1 MRFFIIP
8 GLLIGLS
15 LPSPVQAIARACGPA
30 SFYGL
35 GDGFAG
41 RTTANGE
48 RMNPQA
54 MTTAHRS
61 LPFGTRLLV
70 TNQANGRQVTVR
82 VNDRGPAIPGRIL
95 DLSSGAFSKLAPASQ
110 GVANVCYQRIA

>member
-15 LPSPVQAIARACGPA
+15 LPGPVQAIARACGPA

-48 RMNPQA
+48 RMNPHA

-70 TNQANGRQVTVR
+70 TNQSNGRQVTVR
-82 VNDRGPAIPGRIL
+82 VNDRGPYAGSRVL

-110 GVANVCYQRIA
+110 GVANVCYQRIV